1 MTKLSVVLCVH
12 NEERR
17 LGRCLEALGFADE
30 IVIVLDR
37 CTDRSRAIGEAHGA
51 VMISGVF
58 PLEGHRR
65 AAGQAAA
72 SGDWIFELDAD
83 EIVGPD
89 LAAELAAA
97 ALADDPAI
105 GWRKVPVDNYVGGRL
120 IRHGWGGAF
129 GTTLAARLYRRGGKR
144 WGVERVHP
152 GVTFDGAQGPKLTA
166 AIRHQ
171 FGDSVSDVIAR
182 LDRYSDLRAQD
193 MREHG
198 GKTGVADN
206 ARRGVQRFLKCYFKR
221 GGWRDGGWGL
231 LISLMAGLYPLLS
244 ALRAQLDA
252 PPAEVAI
259 EASGATAD
267 ADTLARAA

>member
-1 MTKLSVVLCVH
+1 MSKLSVVLCVH

-37 CTDRSRAIGEAHGA
+37 CTDRSRAIAEAHGA
-51 VMISGVF
+51 VVISGVF

-65 AAGQAAA
+65 EAGQAVA

-83 EIVGPD
+83 EIVGPE
-89 LAAELAAA
+89 LAAELVAAVA
-97 ALADDPAI
+97 ADDPAI

-129 GTTLAARLYRRGGKR
+129 GTTLAARLYRRGSKV
-144 WGVERVHP
+144 WGMERVHP
-152 GVTFDGAQGPKLTA
+152 GVAFDGAEGPKLTA

-182 LDRYSDLRAQD
+182 LDRYSDLKAQD
-193 MREHG
+193 LREHG

-206 ARRGVQRFLKCYFKR
+206 ARRGAQRFLKCYFKR
-221 GGWRDGGWGL
+221 GGWRDGSWGL

-244 ALRAQLDA
+244 ALRAELDA
-252 PPAEVAI
+252 AAIDKAEPV
-259 EASGATAD
+259 EATD
-267 ADTLARAA
+267 AETLARAA

>member
-1 MTKLSVVLCVH
+1 MSKLSVVLCVH

-17 LGRCLEALGFADE
+17 LARCLEVLGFADE

-37 CTDRSRAIGEAHGA
+37 CTDRSRAIGEAYGA

-89 LAAELAAA
+89 LAEELTAAVA
-97 ALADDPAI
+97 ADDPAI
-105 GWRKVPVDNYVGGRL
+105 GWRKVPVDNYVGARL

-129 GTTLAARLYRRGGKR
+129 GTTLAARLYRRGSKV
-144 WGVERVHP
+144 WGTERVHP
-152 GVTFDGAQGPKLTA
+152 GVAFDGAEGPRLTA

-171 FGDSVSDVIAR
+171 FGEGVSDVIAR

-206 ARRGVQRFLKCYFKR
+206 ARRGLQRFLKCYFKR
-221 GGWRDGGWGL
+221 GGWRDGNWGL
-231 LISLMAGLYPLLS
+231 LISLMAGLYPLMS
-244 ALRAQLDA
+244 AIRAQLDT
-252 PPAEVAI
+252 PAV
-259 EASGATAD
+259 EAVVTAAD
-267 ADTLARAA
+267 AEALARAA